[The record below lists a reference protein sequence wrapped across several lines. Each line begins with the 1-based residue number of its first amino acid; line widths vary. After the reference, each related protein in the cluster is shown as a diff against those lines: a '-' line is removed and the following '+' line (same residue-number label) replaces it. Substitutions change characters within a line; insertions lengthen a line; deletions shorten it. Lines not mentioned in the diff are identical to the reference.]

1 MIDDNRSSSTI
12 EKRRKCWEL
21 FKCSELVWRDYMK
34 QNNNGEKWLLA
45 ILVFQI
51 LFIIFYVGMDSYDES
66 AKNLI
71 STFDIFNTAILL
83 WLIVFCF
90 IFLYNGTKRLMISE
104 LKIAIVCFG
113 VMNVYMSMRYA
124 LSLVYISQ

>member
-1 MIDDNRSSSTI
+1 M
-12 EKRRKCWEL
+12 
-21 FKCSELVWRDYMK
+21 VWRDYMK
-34 QNNNGEKWLLA
+34 QNNNGEKWLLGT
-45 ILVFQI
+45 LLMQI
-51 LFIIFYVGMDSYDES
+51 LYIVFYVGMDSYDET
-66 AKNLI
+66 AKSII
-71 STFDIFNTAILL
+71 STFDIFNTAILI